1 MPFRNATRELF
12 RHREVDREVGRGR
25 ESDPEIEDR
34 QGG

>member
-1 MPFRNATRELF
+1 MPLRDPTRELI

-34 QGG
+34 